1 MCAGILPTHWQDDCP
16 EVPAFSGEDYFDE
29 KQIGCCYSKEQ
40 QAVWDKWNALKHRVA
55 KLEGQVQYLRNV
67 LLPPQSCLS
76 PKTAVPL
83 TAVR

>member
-1 MCAGILPTHWQDDCP
+1 
-16 EVPAFSGEDYFDE
+16 
-29 KQIGCCYSKEQ
+29 
-40 QAVWDKWNALKHRVA
+40 VWDKWNALKHRVA

-76 PKTAVPL
+76 RKTAVPR